1 MLLIQ
6 CIIDAILDD
15 LKALSMPTDYNVTL
29 PGYVYRPHYTL
40 WTVLCEL
47 YQCNEGLSE
56 PTVVASRTSL
66 SPIRLCLISMSIVI
80 PKC

>member
-29 PGYVYRPHYTL
+29 LSYIYGPRYALR
-40 WTVLCEL
+40 TVLREL

-66 SPIRLCLISMSIVI
+66 SPIRLCLVSMSIVI
-80 PKC
+80 PEC